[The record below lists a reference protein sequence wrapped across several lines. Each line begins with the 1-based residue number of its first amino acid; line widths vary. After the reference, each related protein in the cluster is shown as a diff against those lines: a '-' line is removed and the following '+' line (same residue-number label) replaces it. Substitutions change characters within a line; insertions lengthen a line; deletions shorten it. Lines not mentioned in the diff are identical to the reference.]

1 MQIVNYFLGKSY
13 GIAITVVKLRK
24 KVQKFILVTFYK
36 NVTVDEVEVD
46 EMGVDEMGSIGS
58 GNKPY
63 LFSEYSRY

>member
-13 GIAITVVKLRK
+13 RIAITVVKLRK

-36 NVTVDEVEVD
+36 NVPVDEVE
-46 EMGVDEMGSIGS
+46 VDEMGSIGS